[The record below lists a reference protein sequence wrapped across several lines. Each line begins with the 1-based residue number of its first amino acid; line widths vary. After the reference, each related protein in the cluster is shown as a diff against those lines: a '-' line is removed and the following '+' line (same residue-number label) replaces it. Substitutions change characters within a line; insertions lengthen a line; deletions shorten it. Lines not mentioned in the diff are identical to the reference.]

1 MDANMSA
8 EQFTLI
14 VGKRG
19 GLKMVRGMY
28 KQLLL
33 SGLYIPCHFRAIHVE
48 VG

>member
-19 GLKMVRGMY
+19 GLKTVRGMY

-33 SGLYIPCHFRAIHVE
+33 SSLYIPCHFRTIRVK